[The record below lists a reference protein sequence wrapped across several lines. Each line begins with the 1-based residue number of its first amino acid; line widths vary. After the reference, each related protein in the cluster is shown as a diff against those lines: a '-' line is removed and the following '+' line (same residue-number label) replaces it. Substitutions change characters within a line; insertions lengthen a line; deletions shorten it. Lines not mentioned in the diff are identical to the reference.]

1 MKILIKEIKNKYRI
15 YKISNN
21 SIFGD
26 YALKEKGRWFWKYHT
41 MDGTWKMQ
49 WDTLEEVIE
58 ILQGLEERTGY
69 RFYAMPDEDIKILK
83 KNKLA

>member
-58 ILQGLEERTGY
+58 FIK
-69 RFYAMPDEDIKILK
+69 DIDPSIFPSFKRP
-83 KNKLA
+83 KNEKDFKENLFK